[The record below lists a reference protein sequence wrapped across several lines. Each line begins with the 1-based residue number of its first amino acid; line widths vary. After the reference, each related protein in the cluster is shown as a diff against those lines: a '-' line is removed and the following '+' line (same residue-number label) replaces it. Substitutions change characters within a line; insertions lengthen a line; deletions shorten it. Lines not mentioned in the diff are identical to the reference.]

1 MAEFFGYEIKRKK
14 EATGAKSFVAP
25 SDEDGTLDI
34 AGGAGFFSQYVNLD
48 KAAKNDWD
56 LIRKYRTTAEAPECD
71 QAIDD
76 IISDRPLKHKEALT
90 QYREKYEE
98 FIFAKA
104 WHEEGHDGT
113 GAAGFICLS
122 VEEKKEVR
130 HELIKE
136 ILAGK
141 IPEIKDSHESADKRL
156 NDIYQK
162 VIMRLKQSPYRVGRS
177 NCTDLVLRKTQRL
190 WIADLIGCD

>member
-76 IISDRPLKHKEALT
+76 IISESVTADETDISVKVNLDGVALSPCVPGVSGSSSLVF
-90 QYREKYEE
+90 KYALSSSTSTLE
-98 FIFAKA
+98 FPVR
-104 WHEEGHDGT
+104 T
-113 GAAGFICLS
+113 CLTVSSSFIVS
-122 VEEKKEVR
+122 SF
-130 HELIKE
+130 LI
-136 ILAGK
+136 L
-141 IPEIKDSHESADKRL
+141 L
-156 NDIYQK
+156 
-162 VIMRLKQSPYRVGRS
+162 
-177 NCTDLVLRKTQRL
+177 
-190 WIADLIGCD
+190 